1 MQKIYCLSG
10 LGADKQIF
18 TNIHIDNAELVHIPW
33 PDYDEHDEIPCYAQK
48 VASLIKEENP
58 ILLGVSF
65 GGMLAVEI
73 AKMKSVKKVFIVSSS
88 KTVHEIP
95 HYGNFMKMLIKSEKL
110 PGFFY
115 TWPNKYLLKL
125 FGAQTENEK
134 QLVRDVM
141 KVSDGL
147 FMRWAMKAIQLW
159 HNEDFPEPIVHIHGD
174 ADKII
179 TPEFIH
185 PNHWIKGGTHIMI
198 YNRAD
203 EINAIINQELNHA
216 NHL

>member
-1 MQKIYCLSG
+1 MDKIYCLSG
-10 LGADKQIF
+10 LGANKQIF
-18 TNIHIDNAELVHIPW
+18 ANIKIDNAELVHVEW
-33 PDYDEHDEIPCYAQK
+33 PDFDEHDEISCYAQK
-48 VASLIKEENP
+48 VASVIKEENP

-73 AKMKSVKKVFIVSSS
+73 AKMRAVKKVFLVSSS
-88 KTVHEIP
+88 KTKDEVP
-95 HYGNFMKMLIKSEKL
+95 HFGRFMKTMIMSEKL

-125 FGAQTENEK
+125 FGAETETEK
-134 QLVRDVM
+134 QMIRSIM

-159 HNEDFPEPIVHIHGD
+159 RNTTYPEPIVHIHGD

-179 TPEFIH
+179 TPEYIH
-185 PNHWIKGGTHIMI
+185 PKYWIKGGTHIMI
-198 YNRAD
+198 YNRAE
-203 EINAIINQELNHA
+203 EINGIITKELYDGNHI
-216 NHL
+216 